1 MAARAYRGPSGPGP
15 TLAGVRLRT
24 LTEAECYTRCY
35 GKQEERVSVLRDPS
49 ESTLPRARFQK
60 TLRELVEDRL
70 SGEEEAA

>member
-1 MAARAYRGPSGPGP
+1 
-15 TLAGVRLRT
+15 LAGVRLRT